1 MGVIDAGYDS
11 SAFAGM
17 AHDLSL
23 QNKAEVVRETLK
35 RPIVSTSPGDNVLSD
50 VIKEANI
57 LLTMT
62 KASLNISSPF
72 QFSDRLEV
80 FKKCMD
86 VYGYPIKTKR
96 LSMLNNLRDQL
107 TANQSHYLDITG
119 QIAYIAHL
127 NIGRGSWGPSM
138 EATRRNIEAYK
149 KVLTDVSSVQLP
161 KFLDQ
166 LLSSGGQEM
175 QRRMLKTL
183 TAKELNKISS
193 KKLIET
199 MTKVY
204 LTPPSEA
211 EGEESREEILA
222 AVEKIAGDASRYEQ
236 WVEEQREIIRELAV
250 IIVKVSMRSKRKVVN
265 GEGEKRDEH
274 PVLKCQALWYELHVA
289 IEEQRWSLTA
299 ISMLEK
305 VIRSLMG
312 GPAEVPNDLALCGK
326 AVELIERSVREK
338 RVWSGEGQ
346 KKFIAKMELLRR
358 WTEEVRGT
366 FVTAEVEAVDFA
378 DGLPVSMQNPDL
390 LLAVRYLVQ
399 EAGRLVETRLH
410 MKECVELVRDIKG
423 RKKAVGG
430 SVVVAMNRALA
441 IADVIEKLSRTSTK
455 GLVEHAVSF
464 HSDQDGFAD
473 SPKGNQMVVATEKL
487 SAHVDAVRALMLD
500 FYGLTSSLDPALE
513 LPCKIPGNF
522 FLIDEIDRQ
531 VRDVMEAAED
541 MEKYVEIKAS
551 VMADLAVGSDEF
563 VASGV
568 NGEVADEVKEAQEKF
583 LRMKGD
589 VERVLNAFADVE
601 LSLPLIA
608 ELRNL
613 IDNIGESD
621 DPRDHETILAEYFE
635 LRPAIQRAL
644 LFAASFESIVL
655 LSREFNEAASKVRA
669 MAWTK
674 EPEVQEEFM
683 GASLTHMKTRT
694 SSGTPYSPVLAT
706 IEEKDESTNS
716 GGAVTSGVPR
726 MVSRDVAE
734 KTEGARLT
742 QSQPKTGKS
751 MGYLTTSSGRD
762 TADSGKECAV
772 ASKTQSTE
780 ESTIGKHDAL
790 RLEEAKSIDGAAA
803 SLNTRSSSVTT
814 TASSKVTP
822 TVRLASGHHPLGGI
836 CLIVIMA
843 TTLMS

>member
-1 MGVIDAGYDS
+1 MESRGMFSMLKCCLLSIVIMYMGIIKADPEGAVTTAVGYDLPLS
-11 SAFAGM
+11 SDGKLVERVLYRLTSEA
-17 AHDLSL
+17 
-23 QNKAEVVRETLK
+23 
-35 RPIVSTSPGDNVLSD
+35 SPGENVIRDIVNKS
-50 VIKEANI
+50 NI
-57 LLTMT
+57 LLLTAG
-62 KASLNISSPF
+62 ASLQISHSS
-72 QFSDRLEV
+72 QFSDYLEV
-80 FKKCMD
+80 LKKCKD
-86 VYGYPIKTKR
+86 YYGYPNATSESSLWETLGNQI
-96 LSMLNNLRDQL
+96 
-107 TANQSHYLDITG
+107 TANEAQHISIQGSIL
-119 QIAYIAHL
+119 QIEDP
-127 NIGRGSWGPSM
+127 NFGGGTWGPSIDVARRKIAAR
-138 EATRRNIEAYK
+138 EAVLTKIRSIETRRY
-149 KVLTDVSSVQLP
+149 
-161 KFLDQ
+161 LDW
-166 LLSSGGQEM
+166 LIRSSGQET
-175 QRRMLKTL
+175 QWKMLKTL
-183 TAKELNKISS
+183 PLNDLNNRDMET
-193 KKLIET
+193 LIEA
-199 MTKVY
+199 
-204 LTPPSEA
+204 LTRMYVTSPIEPH
-211 EGEESREEILA
+211 GDESREEILA
-222 AVEKIAGDASRYEQ
+222 VIEEMPSNATKYEK
-236 WVEEQREIIRELAV
+236 WVEEQSAYVSHLATFLSET
-250 IIVKVSMRSKRKVVN
+250 IVPTNEATVN
-265 GEGEKRDEH
+265 GGSVGSYNHR
-274 PVLKCQALWYELHVA
+274 VLKCQALWYELHMA
-289 IEEQRWSLTA
+289 IEEQAVLTHA
-299 ISMLEK
+299 TSILK
-305 VIRSLMG
+305 KIIKSLMSG
-312 GPAEVPNDLALCGK
+312 AVESQNDLVLCRRALK
-326 AVELIERSVREK
+326 LIQNSVRESRFWDYGAQNRFLAK
-338 RVWSGEGQ
+338 LNHLRTWISELYGTDVILEPIDTSKGEVNGSLDQ
-346 KKFIAKMELLRR
+346 TAALKIGFLNLKYKISYLNREADRLIQTRIRIYECVHLLSDPDFLRTKELSEATPAIVNMTL
-358 WTEEVRGT
+358 
-366 FVTAEVEAVDFA
+366 VTARLIDK
-378 DGLPVSMQNPDL
+378 L
-390 LLAVRYLVQ
+390 LGTSASPLLHIV
-399 EAGRLVETRLH
+399 TRFLSD
-410 MKECVELVRDIKG
+410 KDRFVNE
-423 RKKAVGG
+423 RKLKSITHVTRKLYATF
-430 SVVVAMNRALA
+430 
-441 IADVIEKLSRTSTK
+441 DVI
-455 GLVEHAVSF
+455 
-464 HSDQDGFAD
+464 
-473 SPKGNQMVVATEKL
+473 
-487 SAHVDAVRALMLD
+487 RALMLD
-500 FYGLTSSLDPALE
+500 FYGLTYSLDPALE
-513 LPCKIPGNF
+513 LRSRIPGNF

-772 ASKTQSTE
+772 ASKHKAPRNPPSANMTHSASKKPSQLTAPLPVL
-780 ESTIGKHDAL
+780 TP
-790 RLEEAKSIDGAAA
+790 EA
-803 SLNTRSSSVTT
+803 
-814 TASSKVTP
+814 
-822 TVRLASGHHPLGGI
+822 HQ
-836 CLIVIMA
+836 
-843 TTLMS
+843 

>member
-1 MGVIDAGYDS
+1 MGAINATPDGNAAMAIGHNVPLSWDAQVVEKMLSQLS
-11 SAFAGM
+11 S
-17 AHDLSL
+17 
-23 QNKAEVVRETLK
+23 QKKPVNKAISDILNEADVLLLLAEAALK
-35 RPIVSTSPGDNVLSD
+35 
-50 VIKEANI
+50 
-57 LLTMT
+57 
-62 KASLNISSPF
+62 ISQPAAVHR
-72 QFSDRLEV
+72 DLEV
-80 FKKCMD
+80 LGKCKALFD
-86 VYGYPIKTKR
+86 SAEVNNEIR
-96 LSMLNNLRDQL
+96 LCDSFRSQIN
-107 TANQSHYLDITG
+107 ANENDYQAIRRRIM
-119 QIAYIAHL
+119 QVAHL

-236 WVEEQREIIRELAV
+236 WVEEQRAIIRELAV

-265 GEGEKRDEH
+265 GEGKKREEH

-299 ISMLEK
+299 IWMLEK

-346 KKFIAKMELLRR
+346 KRFIAKMELLRR

-399 EAGRLVETRLH
+399 EAGRLVETRLR

-441 IADVIEKLSRTSTK
+441 IADVIEKLSSTSTK

-464 HSDQDGFAD
+464 RSYQDGFAD

-513 LPCKIPGNF
+513 LRSRIPGNF
-522 FLIDEIDRQ
+522 FLIDEMERQ
-531 VRDVMEAAED
+531 ARDVMEAAED

-551 VMADLAVGSDEF
+551 VTADLAVGSDEF

-601 LSLPLIA
+601 SCLAGVADLLESIKNLG
-608 ELRNL
+608 ELQEAR
-613 IDNIGESD
+613 E
-621 DPRDHETILAEYFE
+621 HERIVGEYFE
-635 LRPAIQRAL
+635 LRPGIQRAL

-655 LSREFNEAASKVRA
+655 LSREFNEAAGRVRA

-674 EPEVQEEFM
+674 DPEATPNVTPEATPEAEPEVKSD
-683 GASLTHMKTRT
+683 ARNDVTRE
-694 SSGTPYSPVLAT
+694 A
-706 IEEKDESTNS
+706 
-716 GGAVTSGVPR
+716 
-726 MVSRDVAE
+726 
-734 KTEGARLT
+734 
-742 QSQPKTGKS
+742 
-751 MGYLTTSSGRD
+751 
-762 TADSGKECAV
+762 
-772 ASKTQSTE
+772 
-780 ESTIGKHDAL
+780 
-790 RLEEAKSIDGAAA
+790 EEAKPETTPEATPELQIEFKPDVQPEVMPDVTSKSGERGAGRAYLAAVAAA
-803 SLNTRSSSVTT
+803 AVT
-814 TASSKVTP
+814 ALV
-822 TVRLASGHHPLGGI
+822 
-836 CLIVIMA
+836 
-843 TTLMS
+843 